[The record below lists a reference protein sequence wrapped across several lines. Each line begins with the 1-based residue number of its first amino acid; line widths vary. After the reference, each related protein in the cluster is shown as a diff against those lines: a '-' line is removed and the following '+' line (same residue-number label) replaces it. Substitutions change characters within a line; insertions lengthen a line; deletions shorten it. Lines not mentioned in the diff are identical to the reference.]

1 LPTLFDKLSVMVPRP
16 SPPAVSRR
24 ALDLEG
30 AAGRLAADLVEPED
44 PRGFV
49 MLLHGGGQTRHSWH
63 GTAAAL
69 AGQRWTTL
77 TYDARGHGDSDW
89 APSGDYSIDAYVAD
103 LRLVIGQVA
112 PRRPLVLVGASL
124 GGMTILIGQA
134 GTPVPADT
142 RGQAGTP
149 GLADGIVLVDIVP
162 KPQPGGVERIQRF
175 MTANP
180 DGFASLDEAAAAIDA
195 YNPRRGR
202 PRDQSGLRKN
212 LRHGDDGRWRW
223 HWDPRI
229 LGDGSDLQALVTGTR
244 ATDAA
249 ARLSG
254 QTLLVSGGDSDV
266 VRREDVL
273 RFQKLVPNAETVN
286 VAGAGHMVAGD
297 RNDRFADAIARFLD
311 RIQE

>member
-1 LPTLFDKLSVMVPRP
+1 MVPR
-16 SPPAVSRR
+16 SLPPAVARR
-24 ALDLEG
+24 ALDLQG
-30 AAGRLAADLVEPED
+30 TAGRLAADLTEPEA

-77 TYDARGHGDSDW
+77 TCDARGHGDSDW

-103 LRLVIGQVA
+103 LRLVIDQVA
-112 PRRPLVLVGASL
+112 PPRPLVLVGASL

-134 GTPVPADT
+134 EA
-142 RGQAGTP
+142 P

-162 KPQPGGVERIQRF
+162 KPQLDGVERIQRF

-180 DGFASLDEAAAAIDA
+180 DGFASLDEAAAAIQA

-202 PRDQSGLRKN
+202 PRDHSGLSKN
-212 LRHGDDGRWRW
+212 LRQGDDGRWHW
-223 HWDPRI
+223 HWDPGI
-229 LGDGSDLQALVTGTR
+229 LGDGSDLPSLVSGTR

-249 ARLSG
+249 ARLSVA
-254 QTLLVSGGDSDV
+254 TLLISGGDSDV

-273 RFQKLVPNAETVN
+273 RFRALVPAAQTVD

-297 RNDRFADAIARFLD
+297 RNDRFADAIGRFLAG
-311 RIQE
+311 IPG

>member
-1 LPTLFDKLSVMVPRP
+1 MVSRP
-16 SPPAVSRR
+16 SPPAVSHR

-30 AAGRLAADLVEPED
+30 ATGRLAADLVEPEAT
-44 PRGFV
+44 RGLV
-49 MLLHGGGQTRHSWH
+49 LLLHGGGQTRHSWD

-134 GTPVPADT
+134 E
-142 RGQAGTP
+142 TP

-162 KPQPGGVERIQRF
+162 KPQLGGVERIQRF

-180 DGFASLDEAAAAIDA
+180 DGFAGLDEAAAAIDA
-195 YNPRRGR
+195 YNPPPGR
-202 PRDQSGLRKN
+202 PR
-212 LRHGDDGRWRW
+212 W
-223 HWDPRI
+223 
-229 LGDGSDLQALVTGTR
+229 
-244 ATDAA
+244 
-249 ARLSG
+249 
-254 QTLLVSGGDSDV
+254 
-266 VRREDVL
+266 E
-273 RFQKLVPNAETVN
+273 
-286 VAGAGHMVAGD
+286 
-297 RNDRFADAIARFLD
+297 
-311 RIQE
+311 

>member
-1 LPTLFDKLSVMVPRP
+1 MVPR
-16 SPPAVSRR
+16 SLPPAVSRR
-24 ALDLEG
+24 ALELQG
-30 AAGRLAADLVEPED
+30 GAGRLAGDLVEPEA
-44 PRGFV
+44 PRGWV
-49 MLLHGGGQTRHSWH
+49 LLLHGGGQTRHSWH
-63 GTAAAL
+63 GAAAAL
-69 AGQRWTTL
+69 AAQGWTTL

-112 PRRPLVLVGASL
+112 PRRPVVLVGASL

-134 GTPVPADT
+134 E
-142 RGQAGTP
+142 TP

-202 PRDQSGLRKN
+202 PRDRSGLRKN
-212 LRHGDDGRWRW
+212 LRQGDDDRWRW

-229 LGDGSDLQALVTGTR
+229 LGDGSDLQSLVAGTR

-273 RFQKLVPNAETVN
+273 RFRALVPAAQTVN

-297 RNDRFADAIARFLD
+297 RNDRFTDAIAQFLA
-311 RIQE
+311 RIQG

>member
-1 LPTLFDKLSVMVPRP
+1 MVPR
-16 SPPAVSRR
+16 SLPPAVARR
-24 ALDLEG
+24 ALDLQG
-30 AAGRLAADLVEPED
+30 TAGRLAADLTEPEA

-89 APSGDYSIDAYVAD
+89 APLGDYSIDVYVAD
-103 LRLVIGQVA
+103 LRLVIDQVA
-112 PRRPLVLVGASL
+112 PPRPLVLVGASL

-134 GTPVPADT
+134 EA
-142 RGQAGTP
+142 P

-162 KPQPGGVERIQRF
+162 KPQLDGVERIQRF

-180 DGFASLDEAAAAIDA
+180 DGFASLDEAAAAIQA

-202 PRDQSGLRKN
+202 PRDHSGLSKN
-212 LRHGDDGRWRW
+212 LRQGDDGRWHW
-223 HWDPRI
+223 HWDPGI
-229 LGDGSDLQALVTGTR
+229 LGDGSDLRSLVAGTR
-244 ATDAA
+244 ATEAA
-249 ARLSG
+249 ARLSVA
-254 QTLLVSGGDSDV
+254 TLLISGGDSDV

-273 RFQKLVPNAETVN
+273 RFRALVPAAQTVD

-297 RNDRFADAIARFLD
+297 RNDRFADAIGRFLAG
-311 RIQE
+311 IPG

>member
-1 LPTLFDKLSVMVPRP
+1 MVPR
-16 SPPAVSRR
+16 SLPPAVSRR
-24 ALDLEG
+24 ALDLQG
-30 AAGRLAADLVEPED
+30 AAGRLAADLVEPEA

-49 MLLHGGGQTRHSWH
+49 LLLHGGGQTRHSWN

-89 APSGDYSIDAYVAD
+89 VPSGDYSIDAYVAD

-112 PRRPLVLVGASL
+112 PPRPLVLVGASL

-134 GTPVPADT
+134 ETPS
-142 RGQAGTP
+142 
-149 GLADGIVLVDIVP
+149 LADAIVLVDIVP
-162 KPQPGGVERIQRF
+162 KPQLGGVERIQRF

-180 DGFASLDEAAAAIDA
+180 DGFASLDEAAAAIQA

-202 PRDQSGLRKN
+202 PRNQSGLSKN
-212 LRHGDDGRWRW
+212 LRQGDDGRWHW

-229 LGDGSDLQALVTGTR
+229 LGDGSDLQSLVAGTR
-244 ATDAA
+244 ATEAA

-254 QTLLVSGGDSDV
+254 QTLLVSGGESDV

-273 RFQKLVPNAETVN
+273 RFRALVPAAQTVN

-297 RNDRFADAIARFLD
+297 RNDRFADAIGRFLA
-311 RIQE
+311 RIPG